1 MCLSPASLFITVSQ
15 SRGKNISLNDF
26 INVTGLSLLLIRI
39 IIKLHSLCSVKVYS
53 VYLGILYM
61 FTNVSGYRFNLTGRF
76 LLFLPLVLLLIIITL
91 SSFSAFGDTLSK
103 AKSLNDVSTS
113 FINSMLILLVSLT
126 VICILIIY
134 FSLKLKKLNAELL
147 EKNRSILDENKDL
160 QKVTNELAIKNE
172 LVAKEHYE
180 SEEFFRILVQ
190 SVNDGIAFYDKD
202 KKLKYANPAFFS
214 VTGIEKDKFTINEF
228 LANLHPE
235 YNDYLTRRDEGLL
248 RNGFY
253 ESDISIRHKDG
264 NYVILSTRSVI
275 VRSSE
280 HEMLGS
286 LTVLRDIT
294 KLKHGMEEML
304 KTNIESEAGNK
315 LKAGFLANISHEIRT
330 PLNSVVGFA
339 NLLLD
344 DDIERET
351 REEYIE
357 HINYNSEKL
366 LQIIG
371 DIIDL
376 SRLSSSQ
383 IEITYEEASLSELVG
398 EVMDDA
404 RLTIKRTDKPII
416 LNVKNN
422 TGGSNDLVFT
432 DRIWLKRV
440 LNHLMDNAI
449 KFTLDGSI
457 EFQYA
462 IDNDHIVFVIKDTG
476 IGINKENLVR
486 IFEEFR
492 QEVDGHQR
500 PFEGLGVGLTL
511 AKEVVERMG
520 GRIEVESEKGIGS
533 AFSFHIP
540 YRPAGNKSKIRL
552 LIDDPLSTPVNWRKR
567 KCLLVDDNKDVLI
580 FLSRVL
586 VDTGITIIT
595 ARSGYEA
602 LEIVKS
608 DESIDVIILDMQMP
622 EMNGI
627 ETTKEIKKLRSNLPI
642 IAQTAFVFEN
652 DTDIILEAG
661 CDACL
666 IKPIRRD
673 HLITVM
679 SSFVKA
685 N

>member
-1 MCLSPASLFITVSQ
+1 M
-15 SRGKNISLNDF
+15 
-26 INVTGLSLLLIRI
+26 
-39 IIKLHSLCSVKVYS
+39 Y
-53 VYLGILYM
+53 
-61 FTNVSGYRFNLTGRF
+61 TNGSGYRCYLTGRC
-76 LLFLPLVLLLIIITL
+76 LLFLPLVLLLIIIAL
-91 SSFSAFGDTLSK
+91 PAFSTTGHSPSL
-103 AKSLNDVSTS
+103 AKSITGVSAS
-113 FINSMLILLVSLT
+113 FINSMVTLVGALLV
-126 VICILIIY
+126 ICSLIIY

-147 EKNRSILDENKDL
+147 AKNRSILDENIDL
-160 QKVTNELAIKNE
+160 QKVKNELAVQKE
-172 LVAKEHYE
+172 LIAKELYE

-190 SVNDGIAFYDKD
+190 SVSEGIAFHDKD
-202 KKLKYANPAFFS
+202 KNLKYANPAFFS
-214 VTGIEKDKFTINEF
+214 VTGIEKNAFTINEF
-228 LANLHPE
+228 LTNLHPE
-235 YNDYLTRRDEGLL
+235 FNDYDNRREEGLL
-248 RNGFY
+248 KNGFY

-275 VRSSE
+275 VRSSDD
-280 HEMLGS
+280 EMLGS
-286 LTVLRDIT
+286 LTVIRDIT
-294 KLKHGMEEML
+294 KQKQGMEEML
-304 KTNIESEAGNK
+304 KTNIESEAGNR

-344 DDIERET
+344 DNIARET
-351 REEYIE
+351 REDYIE

-383 IEITYEEASLSELVG
+383 IEITYEEASLSELVD

-404 RLTIKRTDKPII
+404 RLTIIRSDKPII

-422 TGGSNDLVFT
+422 TGGSNDLIFT

-440 LNHLMDNAI
+440 LSHLMDNAI

-457 EFQYA
+457 EFEYT
-462 IDNDHIVFVIKDTG
+462 IDNDHIVFIIKDTG
-476 IGINKENLVR
+476 IGINKENLIR

-492 QEVDGHQR
+492 QEVDGHHR

-511 AKEVVERMG
+511 AKEVIERMG

-533 AFSFHIP
+533 AFSFQIP
-540 YRPAGNKSKIRL
+540 YRPAGTKSRL
-552 LIDDPLSTPVNWRKR
+552 KLIPDDPSSLPVDWRTR

-580 FLSRVL
+580 YLSRIL
-586 VDTGITIIT
+586 VDTGISILT
-595 ARSGYEA
+595 ARSGSEA
-602 LEIVKS
+602 LEIVKA
-608 DESIDVIILDMQMP
+608 DDSIDVIILDMQMP

-627 ETTKEIKKLRSNLPI
+627 EATKEIKKIRSNLPI

-666 IKPIRRD
+666 IKPIRRE